1 MYKDCSTDI
10 QNTNWVFR
18 SH

>member
-10 QNTNWVFR
+10 QNTN
-18 SH
+18 